1 MPKYLLHYAL
11 SHVSFRLS
19 ELTSVAKM
27 YGFAHTMRIIDM
39 ADLNDRKP
47 SDTSQENASK
57 AEPAARPF
65 IVVELENEAQ
75 AVMLANRC
83 ILIK

>member
-1 MPKYLLHYAL
+1 MPTYLLHYAL

-27 YGFAHTMRIIDM
+27 YGFAHTMRIVDM
-39 ADLNDRKP
+39 ANLDDRKP
-47 SDTSQENASK
+47 SDISQENASK
-57 AEPAARPF
+57 AARPF

-75 AVMLANRC
+75 AMMLANRC